1 MPSPEDICAHE
12 GDNPS
17 RWLGA
22 VSTPI
27 FQTSLFS
34 HRDHDSGYNYT
45 RAANPTVEAAEAK
58 IAALEGTERA
68 ACFSSGM
75 GAISSTILHFV
86 RSGARVVAHRN
97 IYGPARNLLSSYLS
111 RFGVE
116 TVFVDGNDV
125 ASFSA
130 AMNEQTTLVYLESP
144 STFLFGA
151 QDIRGIAAAA
161 RARGAATVI
170 DNTWA
175 TPLYQKPLALGAD
188 VSVHSASK
196 YLGGH
201 SDIVAGAIAGK
212 ADLVES
218 IVRAERD
225 HLGACMD
232 PHQAWLLTR
241 GLRTLPLRMERHSE
255 NARVVA
261 AFLEG
266 HELVEKLFWPGTASY
281 PDKAIV
287 EAQMTGYSSVMSF
300 VPRFPLERVGT
311 FLSALKVLEVGPS
324 WGGFESLAVAPG
336 VFMDTSAMAELGL
349 PRNLIRIA
357 VGLESASTITEDL
370 DRALRVASSASV
382 GSGAK
387 GMENA

>member
-1 MPSPEDICAHE
+1 
-12 GDNPS
+12 
-17 RWLGA
+17 
-22 VSTPI
+22 
-27 FQTSLFS
+27 
-34 HRDHDSGYNYT
+34 
-45 RAANPTVEAAEAK
+45 
-58 IAALEGTERA
+58 
-68 ACFSSGM
+68 
-75 GAISSTILHFV
+75 
-86 RSGARVVAHRN
+86 VAHRN

-116 TVFVDGNDV
+116 TVFVEGNDA

-144 STFLFGA
+144 STFLFSA

-188 VSVHSASK
+188 LSVHSASK

-255 NARVVA
+255 NARIVA

-266 HELVEKLFWPGTASY
+266 HELVEKLFWPGAASY
-281 PDKAIV
+281 PDKALV

-300 VPRFPLERVGT
+300 VPRFPLERVGV

-336 VFMDTSAMAELGL
+336 IFMDPSAMAELGL

-370 DRALRVASSASV
+370 GRALRAAFSASV
-382 GSGAK
+382 GSSAK